1 MEKKQLDQLQRV
13 IETSLKAHALAD
25 WTSHKVRKVIAGV
38 IVKRFKKYLEKEWL
52 SPGTF
57 INDFG
62 DDDWAKPED
71 D

>member
-25 WTSHKVRKVIAGV
+25 WTSPKVRKVIAGV
-38 IVKRFKKYLEKEWL
+38 IVKRFKKYLEKERHTQ
-52 SPGTF
+52 GTF

-62 DDDWAKPED
+62 DDDWAKPKD

>member
-1 MEKKQLDQLQRV
+1 
-13 IETSLKAHALAD
+13 
-25 WTSHKVRKVIAGV
+25 VIARV
-38 IVKRFKKYLEKEWL
+38 IVKRFKKYLEKDQS

>member
-1 MEKKQLDQLQRV
+1 LDQLQRV

-25 WTSHKVRKVIAGV
+25 WTSPKVRKIIAGV
-38 IVKRFKKYLEKEWL
+38 IVKRFKKYLEKEWP